1 MLLPPSWLGQ
11 QMQFDRLN
19 RRGFVTL
26 LGGGAA
32 TWPLA
37 VSAQQGGGLPRVV
50 YAGQPLRQDEPDAR
64 DRLSAF
70 RMAFEKK
77 GWVDGQNV
85 RIDYSFN
92 GIAPEGH
99 QAIAA
104 EIVRSAPAVVFSTGT
119 PLTAALRLETRTI
132 PVVFTAVFDPQGS
145 GLVDSMMRPAGNL
158 TGLANYL
165 FSMGGKWL
173 EMLKEAAPGT
183 KRVLVLV
190 LPGNRAHQG
199 CLRVIETAAATL
211 GITPVQAAV
220 RDGPEIENAIETFAS
235 EPAGGLLA
243 LPGPPGLNHSELI
256 IALAARHRLP
266 AMYTH
271 RFFTTVGGLMS
282 YDTEIADLYRR
293 AAFYVDRIL
302 KGVSAGELP
311 VQLPTKYDLVVN
323 LKVAKALGLTVPL
336 PLLAQADEVIE

>member
-1 MLLPPSWLGQ
+1 
-11 QMQFDRLN
+11 MQFDRLN
-19 RRGFVTL
+19 WRGFVTL

-50 YAGQPLRQDEPDAR
+50 DAGQPLRQDEPDAR

-70 RMAFEKK
+70 HMAFEKK
-77 GWVDGQNV
+77 GWVDGRNV

-92 GIAPEGH
+92 GIGPEGD
-99 QAIAA
+99 QATAA

-119 PLTAALRLETRTI
+119 PLTAALQLETRTI

-220 RDGPEIENAIETFAS
+220 RDGPEIESAIETFAS
-235 EPAGGLLA
+235 EPGGGLLA